1 VSSIDEE
8 LRAHFDDL
16 RAEDR
21 ARAPE
26 FSALWQEAGS
36 GKRQAASGGQ
46 DRTAAPLQGW
56 RARPVW
62 LLAAAASVVIAATVL
77 VQRAQRLEVTSD
89 GALADSVSY
98 LTSWTSPTDGLLR
111 MSQRTNRS
119 SPSLLG
125 SVFDGVATPPVT
137 TDTSKGK
144 GGL

>member
-21 ARAPE
+21 MRAPE
-26 FSALWQEAGS
+26 FSALWSAADEGSEKRQAGS
-36 GKRQAASGGQ
+36 GPR
-46 DRTAAPLQGW
+46 W

-62 LLAAAASVVIAATVL
+62 SFAAAASVVIAASLL
-77 VQRAQRLEVTSD
+77 VQRAQRVEVASD
-89 GALADSVSY
+89 ATLADTVLYPSI
-98 LTSWTSPTDGLLR
+98 TSWRSPTDGLLR
-111 MSQRTNRS
+111 MSQLTTRT

-125 SVFDGVATPPVT
+125 SVFDGVATPPIQP
-137 TDTSKGK
+137 DTSKGR